1 MNPHDLWSADFE
13 SAASAI
19 PPQPRSEVII
29 LKCLFFVNFKGCESD
44 IIFEDKE
51 QERAMQVHFEK
62 VDSKEQEEAVIKAV
76 EITDEISGAI
86 ELLEGDAK
94 GFAVSKDG
102 KTYIIKASNVYYIE
116 SVDKKTFVYT
126 KQGCYDT
133 KYRLYELEV
142 MLGGYFMRC
151 SKSMIINLKKVRN
164 VKSQISG
171 RIDATLLNDEVV
183 VISRGYVKEVKRRLG
198 IG

>member
-1 MNPHDLWSADFE
+1 
-13 SAASAI
+13 
-19 PPQPRSEVII
+19 
-29 LKCLFFVNFKGCESD
+29 
-44 IIFEDKE
+44 
-51 QERAMQVHFEK
+51 MQVILEK
-62 VDSKEQEEAVIKAV
+62 VNSKEEEQAVIKAV
-76 EITDEISGAI
+76 EVTDEISGAI
-86 ELLEGDAK
+86 ELLEGESK
-94 GFAVSKDG
+94 GFAVSREG
-102 KTYIIKASNVYYIE
+102 KTYIIKASAVYYIE

-126 KQGCYDT
+126 KQGCYDC

-151 SKSMIINLKKVRN
+151 SKSMIINLKKIRT

-171 RIDATLLNDEVV
+171 RMDATLLNDEVI

>member
-1 MNPHDLWSADFE
+1 
-13 SAASAI
+13 
-19 PPQPRSEVII
+19 
-29 LKCLFFVNFKGCESD
+29 
-44 IIFEDKE
+44 
-51 QERAMQVHFEK
+51 MQVILEK
-62 VDSKEQEEAVIKAV
+62 VNSKEEEQAVIKAV
-76 EITDEISGAI
+76 EITDEISGAV
-86 ELLEGDAK
+86 ELLEGDSK
-94 GFAVSKDG
+94 GFAVSREG
-102 KTYIIKASNVYYIE
+102 KTYIIKASAVYYIE

-126 KQGCYDT
+126 KQGCYDC

-151 SKSMIINLKKVRN
+151 SKSMIINLKKIRT

-171 RIDATLLNDEVV
+171 RMDATLLNDEVI

>member
-1 MNPHDLWSADFE
+1 
-13 SAASAI
+13 
-19 PPQPRSEVII
+19 
-29 LKCLFFVNFKGCESD
+29 
-44 IIFEDKE
+44 
-51 QERAMQVHFEK
+51 MQVHIEK
-62 VDSKEQEEAVIKAV
+62 VDNKEQEEAVIKAV

-94 GFAVSKDG
+94 AFAVSKEG
-102 KTYIIKASNVYYIE
+102 KTYILKAPDVYYIE

-126 KQGCYDT
+126 RNDCFET

-142 MLGGYFMRC
+142 MLGGYFLRC
-151 SKSMIINLKKVRN
+151 SKSMIVNLKKLKN

-171 RIDATLLNDEVV
+171 RIDATLLNDEVI

-198 IG
+198 IV

>member
-1 MNPHDLWSADFE
+1 
-13 SAASAI
+13 
-19 PPQPRSEVII
+19 
-29 LKCLFFVNFKGCESD
+29 
-44 IIFEDKE
+44 
-51 QERAMQVHFEK
+51 MQVHIEK
-62 VDSKEQEEAVIKAV
+62 VDSKDQEGAVIKAV
-76 EITDEISGAI
+76 EITDEISGAV
-86 ELLEGDAK
+86 ELLEGDDK
-94 GFAVSKDG
+94 GFAVSQEG
-102 KTYIIKASNVYYIE
+102 KTYIIKASSVYYIE

-142 MLGGYFMRC
+142 LLGGYFMRC
-151 SKSMIINLKKVRN
+151 SKSMIINLKKVRT

-183 VISRGYVKEVKRRLG
+183 VISRGYAKEVKRRLG

>member
-1 MNPHDLWSADFE
+1 M
-13 SAASAI
+13 
-19 PPQPRSEVII
+19 
-29 LKCLFFVNFKGCESD
+29 K
-44 IIFEDKE
+44 
-51 QERAMQVHFEK
+51 VHLEK
-62 VDSKEQEEAVIKAV
+62 VNSIEEEEAVIKAAS
-76 EITDEISGAI
+76 ITDEITGAI
-86 ELLEGDAK
+86 ELLEG
-94 GFAVSKDG
+94 GTRGIAVSKDDQV
-102 KTYIIKASNVYYIE
+102 YIIKVSAVYYIE

-126 KQGCYDT
+126 KDVCYDC

>member
-1 MNPHDLWSADFE
+1 
-13 SAASAI
+13 
-19 PPQPRSEVII
+19 
-29 LKCLFFVNFKGCESD
+29 
-44 IIFEDKE
+44 
-51 QERAMQVHFEK
+51 MQVHIEK
-62 VDSKEQEEAVIKAV
+62 VSSKDEEQAVIKAV
-76 EITDEISGAI
+76 EITDEIKGAV
-86 ELLEGDAK
+86 ELLEGEAK
-94 GFAVSKDG
+94 GFAVSRNG
-102 KTYIIKASNVYYIE
+102 QTYIIKASAVYYIE

-151 SKSMIINLKKVRN
+151 SKSMIINLKKIRN
-164 VKSQISG
+164 VRSQISG

-198 IG
+198 IS

>member
-1 MNPHDLWSADFE
+1 MH
-13 SAASAI
+13 
-19 PPQPRSEVII
+19 
-29 LKCLFFVNFKGCESD
+29 
-44 IIFEDKE
+44 
-51 QERAMQVHFEK
+51 VHIEK
-62 VDSKEQEEAVIKAV
+62 VDSKDQEEAVIKAV
-76 EITDEISGAI
+76 EITDEISGAV

-102 KTYIIKASNVYYIE
+102 KTYILKASDVYYIE

-142 MLGGYFMRC
+142 LLGGYFVRS
-151 SKSMIINLKKVRN
+151 SKSMIVNLRKVRN

-171 RIDATLLNDEVV
+171 RIDATLINDEVV
-183 VISRGYVKEVKRRLG
+183 VISRGYAKEVKRRLG

>member
-1 MNPHDLWSADFE
+1 MSKLDFIKKLYNGKNCYSDHMNEDELGFLH
-13 SAASAI
+13 I
-19 PPQPRSEVII
+19 PSGVEQLV
-29 LKCLFFVNFKGCESD
+29 SD
-44 IIFEDKE
+44 MLDKHKL
-51 QERAMQVHFEK
+51 VFL
-62 VDSKEQEEAVIKAV
+62 
-76 EITDEISGAI
+76 TGNP
-86 ELLEGDAK
+86 G
-94 GFAVSKDG
+94 DG
-102 KTYIIKASNVYYIE
+102 KTYIIKASAVYYIE
-116 SVDKKTFVYT
+116 SVDKKSFVYT